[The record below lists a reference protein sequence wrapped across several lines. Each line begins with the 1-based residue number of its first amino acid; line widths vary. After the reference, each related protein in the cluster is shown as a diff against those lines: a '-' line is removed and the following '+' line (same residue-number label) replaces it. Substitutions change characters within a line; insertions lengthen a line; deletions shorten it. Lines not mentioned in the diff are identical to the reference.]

1 MDIKINDIEARA
13 LGALVEK
20 ELSTPEY
27 YPLSLNALT
36 NACNQKNNRQ
46 PVMGLED
53 SDVVRALDG
62 LNSQG
67 LAEKIYKAGSRVAKY
82 QHTMDA
88 KLSLRRREMAV
99 IAELLL
105 RGPQTPGELR
115 NRSERMYQFKS
126 LEEVDETIHS
136 LTDERPE
143 PLVVLLPR
151 MTGQKEQRYAHILSG
166 MPEISEEAA
175 APPLEAATR
184 KVQAENE
191 RIAALEEEVN
201 RLRDELETL
210 RREFKTFKSQF

>member
-1 MDIKINDIEARA
+1 MDVKLNDIEARV
-13 LGALVEK
+13 LGVLVEK

-36 NACNQKNNRQ
+36 NACNQKNNRL
-46 PVMGLED
+46 PVMSLEE

-82 QHTMDA
+82 QHLMDS

-99 IAELLL
+99 VAELLM

-136 LTDERPE
+136 LTNERPE

-151 MTGQKEQRYAHILSG
+151 MAGQKEQRYAHLLSG
-166 MPEISEEAA
+166 EPEITEETAA
-175 APPLEAATR
+175 APMEAATL
-184 KVQAENE
+184 KVRAENE
-191 RIAALEEEVN
+191 RIAALEEEVK
-201 RLRDELETL
+201 RLREELESL
-210 RREFKTFKSQF
+210 RQEFETFKSQF